1 MCGIVGYIGT
11 QAATEILLAGL
22 EKLEYRGYDSAGIA
36 TVLEGEV
43 HCVRAKGKLHNL
55 REKLEA
61 VVNPACVG
69 IGHTRWA
76 THGKPEEYNAHPH
89 MDTARRIAVVQNG
102 IIENYRELREELK
115 QRGHEFRSDT
125 DTEVIPHLIA
135 DLMAQQADS
144 STSNTQ
150 QFPFLEAVKQ
160 AVGKSDSDTEV
171 IPNLV
176 TELMTQQVHASAS
189 NGQQFPFIE
198 AVRSAV
204 NKAGTETERIPQL
217 IADLMAQQVPPP
229 ASGNH
234 DSRLLEAVRQA
245 VNKLQ
250 GAFAIAVIS
259 ADYPDELI
267 VARQQAPLTIGFG
280 QGEFFCASD
289 TPALVPYTRAVL
301 TLENGELARLTPTG
315 VEVYSFAGDRLKKT
329 PRTLSW
335 NPVLVEKQGF
345 KHFMLKEI
353 YEQPGVVRACL
364 EAYFDSDWN
373 PGASQS
379 PIKLDLP
386 DSLYE
391 NLEHVQIL
399 ACGTSWH
406 AALVGKYLLEQ
417 LAGIPTMVQYASEF
431 RYAPAPLT
439 ANTLTIG
446 VTQSGETADT
456 LAALEMEKR
465 RRYGKSAEYQ
475 PRLLGITNRRESSLA
490 HLVPNIIET
499 HAGIEI
505 GVAATK
511 TFVAQLMAFYCLALD
526 LAYRRSMLSASRL
539 EELLVGLR
547 QLPALVEIIL
557 ESQEKY
563 IEQLTHTFAETKDFI
578 FLGRGINFPIALEGA
593 LKLKEISYIHAEG
606 YPAGE
611 MKHGP
616 IALLDAKVPVVAIAM
631 PGSVYEKVLSN
642 AQEAKAR
649 DARLIGVTP
658 LSDREAADTF
668 DDLIPVPSVEE
679 LLSPILTVIPLQ
691 LLAYH
696 IAARR
701 GLDVDQPRNLA
712 KSVTV
717 E

>member
-11 QAATEILLAGL
+11 QAASEILLEGL
-22 EKLEYRGYDSAGIA
+22 RKLEYRGYDSAGIA
-36 TVLEGEV
+36 TVLEGEI

-55 REKLEA
+55 QEKLEGENNLA
-61 VVNPACVG
+61 QLG

-89 MDTARRIAVVQNG
+89 MDTACRIAVVQNG
-102 IIENYRELREELK
+102 IIENYQRLREQLK
-115 QRGHEFRSDT
+115 AKGHTFRSDT

-135 DLMAQQADS
+135 ECMKRTKLDS
-144 STSNTQ
+144 AS
-150 QFPFLEAVKQ
+150 PFL
-160 AVGKSDSDTEV
+160 D
-171 IPNLV
+171 
-176 TELMTQQVHASAS
+176 
-189 NGQQFPFIE
+189 
-198 AVRSAV
+198 
-204 NKAGTETERIPQL
+204 
-217 IADLMAQQVPPP
+217 
-229 ASGNH
+229 
-234 DSRLLEAVRQA
+234 AVRQA
-245 VNKLQ
+245 VNQLE
-250 GAFAIAVIS
+250 GAFAIAVIN

-267 VARQQAPLTIGFG
+267 VARQQAPLVLGFG
-280 QGEFFCASD
+280 EGEFYCASD

-301 TLENGELARLTPTG
+301 PLENGELARLTRQGIEIYTFDG
-315 VEVYSFAGDRLKKT
+315 QRLKKA
-329 PRTLSW
+329 PRTLNW
-335 NPVLVEKQGF
+335 NPIMVEKQGF

-364 EAYFDSDWN
+364 EAYLNPEWN
-373 PGASQS
+373 STSSAHS
-379 PIKLDLP
+379 PIQLGL
-386 DSLYE
+386 SAELYE
-391 NLEHVQIL
+391 SLQHIQIV

-406 AALVGKYLLEQ
+406 AGLVGKYLLEQ
-417 LAGIPTMVQYASEF
+417 LTGIPTQVLYASEF
-431 RYAPAPLT
+431 RYAPTPLT
-439 ANTLTIG
+439 PNTLTIG

-456 LAALEMEKR
+456 LAALDMEMKR
-465 RRYGKSAEYQ
+465 RSGQPSEYAA
-475 PRLLGITNRRESSLA
+475 RMLGITNRTESSLGDM
-490 HLVPNIIET
+490 VPNLIDT

-511 TFVAQLMAFYCLALD
+511 TFIAQLIAFYLLALD
-526 LAYRRSMLSASRL
+526 LGYHRQAIAADQMDKIL
-539 EELLVGLR
+539 EGLR
-547 QLPALVEIIL
+547 QLPAEIEMIL
-557 ESQEKY
+557 ESQERY
-563 IEQLTHTFAETKDFI
+563 IEELAHDFAETQDFI

-616 IALLDAKVPVVAIAM
+616 IALLDAKVPVVTIAM
-631 PGSVYEKVLSN
+631 PGSVFEKVLSN
-642 AQEAKAR
+642 AQEARAR

-658 LSDREAADTF
+658 MDEQDAADTF
-668 DDLIPVPSVEE
+668 DTLIPVPHVDEI
-679 LLSPILTVIPLQ
+679 LSPIVTVIPLQ

>member
-11 QAATEILLAGL
+11 QAATEILIAGL
-22 EKLEYRGYDSAGIA
+22 ERLEYRGYDSAGVA
-36 TVLEGEV
+36 TVLEGEIE
-43 HCVRAKGKLHNL
+43 CVRAKGKLHNL
-55 REKLEA
+55 REKLERLE
-61 VVNPACVG
+61 NPARIG

-76 THGKPEEYNAHPH
+76 THGKPEEHNAHPQLDSA
-89 MDTARRIAVVQNG
+89 MRVAVVQNG
-102 IIENYRELREELK
+102 IVENYRELRENL
-115 QRGHEFRSDT
+115 QRKGHEFRSDT

-135 DLMAQQADS
+135 GFLSESKVEQYQEPS
-144 STSNTQ
+144 
-150 QFPFLEAVKQ
+150 PFLEAVRKT
-160 AVGKSDSDTEV
+160 VEHLK
-171 IPNLV
+171 
-176 TELMTQQVHASAS
+176 
-189 NGQQFPFIE
+189 
-198 AVRSAV
+198 
-204 NKAGTETERIPQL
+204 
-217 IADLMAQQVPPP
+217 
-229 ASGNH
+229 
-234 DSRLLEAVRQA
+234 
-245 VNKLQ
+245 

-289 TPALVPYTRAVL
+289 TSALLPHTNAVL
-301 TLENGELARLTPTG
+301 TLENGEMARLTPLG
-315 VEVYSFAGDRLKKT
+315 VEVYNFQGDRLKKY

-335 NPVLVEKQGF
+335 NPVMAEKQEF
-345 KHFMLKEI
+345 RHFMLKEI
-353 YEQPGVVRACL
+353 YEQPGVVRTCL
-364 EAYFDSDWN
+364 EAYLHSDWHEKETLESN
-373 PGASQS
+373 PVNLGLA
-379 PIKLDLP
+379 PE
-386 DSLYE
+386 LYE
-391 NLEHVQIL
+391 NLEQVQIL

-406 AALVGKYLLEQ
+406 ASLVGKYLLEQ
-417 LAGIPTMVQYASEF
+417 LAGIPTTVNYASEF
-431 RYAPAPLT
+431 RYAPPPLT
-439 ANTLTIG
+439 TNTLSIG

-456 LAALEMEKR
+456 LAALDMERAR
-465 RRYGKSAEYQ
+465 RTGLDLPYQ
-475 PRLLGITNRRESSLA
+475 ARLLGITNQPESSLA
-490 HLVPNIIET
+490 QMLPNIIHT

-511 TFVAQLMAFYCLALD
+511 TFVSQLVAFYCLALD
-526 LAYRRSMLSASRL
+526 LAYRRGTLETSRIK
-539 EELLVGLR
+539 EILLGLQ
-547 QLPALVEIIL
+547 QLPAQIELIL
-557 ESQEKY
+557 ESQERY
-563 IEQLTHTFAETKDFI
+563 VEDLAHQFLETQDFI
-578 FLGRGINFPIALEGA
+578 FLGRGINYPIALEGA

-631 PGSVYEKVLSN
+631 PGTVYEKVLSN

-658 LSDREAADTF
+658 MNEQEAAHTF
-668 DDLIPVPSVEE
+668 DDLLPVPVVEE
-679 LLSPILTVIPLQ
+679 LLSPILAVIPLQ

>member
-11 QAATEILLAGL
+11 QAATNILMSGL

-36 TVLEGEV
+36 TVLEGEI
-43 HCVRAKGKLHNL
+43 HCVRAKGKLYNL
-55 REKLEA
+55 REKLERE
-61 VVNPACVG
+61 VNPSQIG

-89 MDTARRIAVVQNG
+89 MDTAKRVAVVQNG

-115 QRGHEFRSDT
+115 ERGHEFRSDT

-135 DLMAQQADS
+135 EFLPSPPVANPQPP
-144 STSNTQ
+144 T
-150 QFPFLEAVKQ
+150 PFLEAV
-160 AVGKSDSDTEV
+160 
-171 IPNLV
+171 L
-176 TELMTQQVHASAS
+176 
-189 NGQQFPFIE
+189 F
-198 AVRSAV
+198 
-204 NKAGTETERIPQL
+204 
-217 IADLMAQQVPPP
+217 
-229 ASGNH
+229 
-234 DSRLLEAVRQA
+234 A
-245 VNKLQ
+245 VNKLK
-250 GAFAIAVIS
+250 GAFAIAVIC

-267 VARQQAPLTIGFG
+267 VARQQAPLAIGFG

-289 TPALVPYTRAVL
+289 TPALVPHTKAVL
-301 TLENGELARLTPTG
+301 TLENGELARLTPLG
-315 VEVYSFAGDRLKKT
+315 VEVYNFAGDRLKKH

-345 KHFMLKEI
+345 RHFMLKEI
-353 YEQPGVVRACL
+353 YEQPGVVRTCL
-364 EAYFDSDWN
+364 EAYLNDTWN
-373 PGASQS
+373 PADASQS
-379 PIKLDLP
+379 PINLGLPPELYADL
-386 DSLYE
+386 E
-391 NLEHVQIL
+391 QIQIL

-406 AALVGKYLLEQ
+406 AGLVGKYLLEQ
-417 LAGIPTMVQYASEF
+417 IAGIPTIVQYASEF

-465 RRYGKSAEYQ
+465 RRFGQLPKYE
-475 PRLLGITNRRESSLA
+475 PRLLGITNRPESSLGN
-490 HLVPNIIET
+490 LVDQIIDT

-511 TFVAQLMAFYCLALD
+511 TFVSQLVAFYCLALD
-526 LAYRRSMLSASRL
+526 LAWRRQTLTATRL
-539 EELLVGLR
+539 EEILVGLR
-547 QLPALVEIIL
+547 QLPAQIELIL
-557 ESQEKY
+557 ESQERY
-563 IEQLTHTFAETKDFI
+563 IEELAHNFAETQDFI

-631 PGSVYEKVLSN
+631 PGNVYEKVLSN

-658 LSDREAADTF
+658 MNDQEAAETF
-668 DDLIPVPSVEE
+668 DDLLPVPAVEE

>member
-11 QAATEILLAGL
+11 QAASSILLEGL
-22 EKLEYRGYDSAGIA
+22 RKLEYRGYDSAGIA
-36 TVLEGEV
+36 TVHEGQIQ
-43 HCVRAKGKLHNL
+43 CVRAKGKLQNL
-55 REKLEA
+55 EDKLAGLE
-61 VVNPACVG
+61 NPARLG

-89 MDTARRIAVVQNG
+89 MDTAYRIAVVQNG
-102 IIENYRELREELK
+102 IIENYRELREDLK
-115 QRGHEFRSDT
+115 AKGHEFRSET

-135 DLMAQQADS
+135 ECMAHPVADQGQS
-144 STSNTQ
+144 LSYQS
-150 QFPFLEAVKQ
+150 PF
-160 AVGKSDSDTEV
+160 
-171 IPNLV
+171 
-176 TELMTQQVHASAS
+176 
-189 NGQQFPFIE
+189 
-198 AVRSAV
+198 
-204 NKAGTETERIPQL
+204 
-217 IADLMAQQVPPP
+217 
-229 ASGNH
+229 
-234 DSRLLEAVRQA
+234 LEAVRQA
-245 VNKLQ
+245 VNQLE
-250 GAFAIAVIS
+250 GAFALAVIC

-267 VARQQAPLTIGFG
+267 TVRQQAPLAIGFG

-289 TPALVPYTRAVL
+289 TPALVAHTRAVL
-301 TLENGELARLTPTG
+301 PLENGELARLTPLG
-315 VEVYSFAGDRLKKT
+315 VEVYTFGGERLKKF
-329 PRTLSW
+329 PRTLNW
-335 NPVLVEKQGF
+335 NPILVEKQGF

-364 EAYFDSDWN
+364 EAYLRNDWA
-373 PGASQS
+373 PEQSQVS
-379 PIKLDLP
+379 PLNLNLP
-386 DSLYE
+386 AVWADQLA
-391 NLEHVQIL
+391 HIQIV

-406 AALVGKYLLEQ
+406 AGLVGKYLLEQ
-417 LAGIPTMVQYASEF
+417 LAGVPTQVHYASEF
-431 RYAPAPLT
+431 RYAPPPLT
-439 ANTLTIG
+439 PHTLTIG

-456 LAALEMEKR
+456 LSALDMERQR
-465 RRYGKSAEYQ
+465 RQGQPPDYQ
-475 PRLLGITNRRESSLA
+475 PHLLGITNRTDSTLA
-490 HLVPNIIET
+490 TIVEHLINT

-511 TFVAQLMAFYCLALD
+511 TFTAQLVAFYCLALE
-526 LAYRRSMLSASRL
+526 LAYRRRTLSPTAIAPIL
-539 EELLVGLR
+539 DGLR
-547 QLPALVEIIL
+547 QLPAQMELIL
-557 ESQEKY
+557 ESQERY
-563 IEQLTHTFAETKDFI
+563 IEELSHEFVDTQDFI

-631 PGSVYEKVLSN
+631 PGAVYEKVISN

-649 DARLIGVTP
+649 DALLIGVTV
-658 LSDREAADTF
+658 SQDEHASEVFDR
-668 DDLIPVPSVEE
+668 LLPIPVVDE
-679 LLSPILTVIPLQ
+679 LLSPLLTVVPLQ